1 MQEAECLEGLGKSTL
16 SRETESILFG
26 ASVFAFITNLVLQY
40 IFFSLVYQ
48 ITQETDLTKILLV
61 TFKHLCFFPI
71 IYILEKW
78 DYILKDYEI
87 NGCVC
92 LSLKLNCINFCLD

>member
-1 MQEAECLEGLGKSTL
+1 MQEAECLEGLGEGTL
-16 SRETESILFG
+16 ILDHYAGRQSQYCLEPQFLLSSPTWPF
-26 ASVFAFITNLVLQY
+26 SVF
-40 IFFSLVYQ
+40 FFLEYQ
-48 ITQETDLTKILLV
+48 ITQETLV
-61 TFKHLCFFPI
+61 AFKHLCFFPI
-71 IYILEKW
+71 IYILENW